1 MKDLSVWYIFFDICD
16 APTTWCIHIAAQIKI
31 KCEHF
36 LDFLFNNKLLHD
48 IVYSVTNTKFDN
60 GNYQKIMHN
69 TLVAKYLH
77 TYYSVHPPPPLSA
90 TGGGGGGGWTSNQIF
105 KKGGG
110 GLTGPQLLEGG
121 CWERGVWIFSGGL
134 QFSQKK

>member
-77 TYYSVHPPPPLSA
+77 TYYSVHPPPPFLL
-90 TGGGGGGGWTSNQIF
+90 W
-105 KKGGG
+105 GGG
-110 GLTGPQLLEGG
+110 GLNLQSNFQKGRERLDRTSTFRGGLLGK
-121 CWERGVWIFSGGL
+121 RGVNFFRGAAIFT
-134 QFSQKK
+134 KKIN